1 MMYVTYHL
9 SSADNINNEILE
21 VIKATFKS
29 KPITIVVAES
39 SIKEPSELEAFLL
52 TAPTFTEAQLNA
64 VNNTT
69 KTIGKWR
76 TK

>member
-1 MMYVTYHL
+1 MMYATYHL
-9 SSADNINNEILE
+9 SSADNINTEILE

-39 SIKEPSELEAFLL
+39 SINEPSELEAFLL